1 MAAALASMDTD
12 LCSAAMGASLPSLH
26 RCARAAILAPLLT
39 LALTAG
45 AARAGSSTA
54 ESTWD
59 RNAAQQRA
67 MEGVPKGATVTRTM
81 CEDIGM
87 SGNNDRYRCTVF
99 FDTAPAATPPAAA
112 PAGSP

>member
-1 MAAALASMDTD
+1 METD
-12 LCSAAMGASLPSLH
+12 VCSAAMLAPFPSLR
-26 RCARAAILAPLLT
+26 RCARATILTPLLT

-59 RNAAQQRA
+59 RNDAQQRA
-67 MEGVPKGATVTRTM
+67 MAGVPRGATVTRTL

-99 FDTAPAATPPAAA
+99 FESTPATTPPAAA